1 MHFLSQAK
9 ALVLSVF
16 FSVVSFSSISSME
29 LITAHSVSSSEPVQ
43 LFSNHR
49 DIFVQDE
56 NAAYRV
62 EKHNMNPLLQEVMKR
77 KAMGE
82 FTDGGYIRVKQL
94 SDGKYALE
102 AKVRG
107 DGGGYLTGQIASWTV
122 RIGGYGSY
130 AVACYFNPHLVVEA
144 HVVHEAI
151 EASAAT
157 AFVVGASIVNLP

>member
-1 MHFLSQAK
+1 
-9 ALVLSVF
+9 
-16 FSVVSFSSISSME
+16 ME
-29 LITAHSVSSSEPVQ
+29 LIAANSVSSREPVQ
-43 LFSNHR
+43 LFRNHK
-49 DIFVQDE
+49 DLFVQDE

-62 EKHNMNPLLQEVMKR
+62 EKHNMNPLLNEVMKR

-82 FTDGGYIRVKQL
+82 FTDGGQGYLRVKQL

-130 AVACYFNPHLVVEA
+130 AVACYFNPHLVAEA